1 MGNIYPVEKA
11 GLLPGVVSLFASFI
25 SFSALYLYGKWHWDL
40 VHIRQ
45 AHGVPLSWLTW
56 GLVDGMKIASV
67 CFAFAALTFAIVAL
81 KRKRWILG
89 TFAIVLAILCVTTIP
104 ILT

>member
-1 MGNIYPVEKA
+1 MDNIYPVEKA
-11 GLLPGVVSLFASFI
+11 GVLPGFVSLFASFM
-25 SFSALYLYGKWHWDL
+25 SFGSLYLYGKWHWDL

-45 AHGVPLSWLTW
+45 AHGVPPSWLTW

-67 CFAFAALTFAIVAL
+67 CFAFVALTLAIVAL
-81 KRKRWILG
+81 RRKRWILG
-89 TFAIVLAILCVTTIP
+89 TFAIVLSILCVMTIP